1 MLNKSFVHVNTLGIG
16 SEDRGAYAFPNHSK
30 GTTERGVHVN
40 GSISRRSF
48 LTGTA
53 LLGTM
58 AALGTAGLAP
68 AEARADEANKTAGHH
83 PVASETCDLVVVGG
97 GTAGVSAAVRAAQ
110 LGANVVL
117 LEKNGKTGGS
127 SYFAEGVGGVNSY
140 IHDTEGLHFEP
151 LEVLARTEEYH
162 HWAAD
167 ANVLDHYIRASGATI
182 NWLHNDCGINF
193 GEATITSP
201 TSYPSWHLLAL
212 PDGTLTRV
220 GKGLIEPMTDLAVS
234 LGASVRTL
242 SPATGL
248 IVEDGRVAGVYYE
261 DHNDASHPEHAPYAD
276 NVILAT
282 GGYARNRDLFEE
294 FTLLDFDR
302 FYNYGAFGATGD
314 GITWARELGA
324 ELHNPGTVMYSCTY
338 VPHTQMFED
347 KINWMFSWQPV
358 LHVNQDGRRFMNE
371 QMATDF
377 SIVSNSVIAQTKAFS
392 VLDHGFLEDVETVA
406 LPMGLDSVGYHTGEV
421 LPGVIDALDAGAE
434 KGIVFKSDTIEG
446 LAQQMGVDVQTLAQ
460 TVAQYNEYAAAGN
473 DPQFGCPAAAM
484 HPVTRGPFYAAEIQ
498 PSIFTA
504 VGGLRVDENWHVL
517 NTQGKRIEG
526 LYALGNDASSQ
537 VGRDYDVGVMSGSQ
551 QGWCATGGRLAA
563 EDALV

>member
-140 IHDTEGLHFEP
+140 IH
-151 LEVLARTEEYH
+151 
-162 HWAAD
+162 
-167 ANVLDHYIRASGATI
+167 DHYIRASGATI